1 MGWAERRARASRA
14 LIDRGLESG
23 GDPLGSRFAVRG
35 QGSSAQADSA
45 RHAARQVNPVGRP
58 PPGSW
63 MGSRG
68 PRLVVAGPDTFT
80 PVLPDA
86 PGLSVEAWRNGRG
99 TVYGYAYRA
108 AGYFWL
114 HMPALAT
121 FRLGRSPRVTALP
134 APGVS
139 RAAVEDAYQRTVI
152 PASLQLLGFEVLHSS
167 AIVMPRGVVALC
179 AVSGTG
185 KSTIAYGLSRRGHR
199 LWADDTVALELA
211 GPSVWA
217 LPLPFRVRLE
227 ASAAALF
234 GHDAA
239 TTGAGATVLGT
250 ERVPLLALCV
260 LTRVAGSDV
269 VRSARLAPAQA
280 FVAVLAHAHAF
291 ALDEEKR
298 KRRLVR
304 HYLDLT
310 RRIPVFDLHFHGDLG
325 TLPVLLD
332 HIEDLIGGA

>member
-1 MGWAERRARASRA
+1 M
-14 LIDRGLESG
+14 
-23 GDPLGSRFAVRG
+23 RG
-35 QGSSAQADSA
+35 QGSSAQADPA
-45 RHAARQVNPVGRP
+45 RHDARQVDPLGRP
-58 PPGSW
+58 PLASW

-68 PRLVVAGPDTFT
+68 PRLVVADPDTFT
-80 PVLPDA
+80 PVFPDA

-99 TVYGYAYRA
+99 AVYGYAYRA
-108 AGYFWL
+108 AGYFWV

-121 FRLGRSPRVTALP
+121 YRVGRSPRVTALP

-139 RAAVEDAYQRTVI
+139 RAAVEDAYQRTVL

-167 AIVMPRGVVALC
+167 AVVMPRGVVALC

-199 LWADDTVALELA
+199 LWADDAVVLEV

-217 LPLPFRVRLE
+217 LSLPFRVRLE

-234 GHDAA
+234 GHDVA
-239 TTGAGATVLGT
+239 TTGARAAALGT

-260 LTRVAGSDV
+260 LTRVAGGDV

-280 FVAVLAHAHAF
+280 FLAVFAHAHAF

-310 RRIPVFDLHFHGDLG
+310 RRIPVFGLHFHGDLEA
-325 TLPVLLD
+325 LPVVLD
-332 HIEDLIGGA
+332 HIEDLVRGA